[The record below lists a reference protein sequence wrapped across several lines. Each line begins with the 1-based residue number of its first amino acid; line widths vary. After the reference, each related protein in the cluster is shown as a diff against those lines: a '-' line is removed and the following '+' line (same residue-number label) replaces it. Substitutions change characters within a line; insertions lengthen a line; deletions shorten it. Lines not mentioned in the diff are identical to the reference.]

1 MTNITPYEAFAM
13 LNHEENVLL
22 VDVRTSSEW
31 IASTPLVLESKF
43 CTLSIYEGSD
53 RVFNNAFV
61 DDFMLICKD
70 TETKVFFICKSGSR
84 SMEAM
89 NLILMSG
96 YKNCFNI
103 SGGFE
108 EWKKANLPYK
118 TGI

>member
-1 MTNITPYEAFAM
+1 MTNITPYEAFEM
-13 LNHEENVLL
+13 LRLEDNVLL
-22 VDVRTSSEW
+22 VDVRTSAEW
-31 IASTPLVLESKF
+31 EASTPKINEDKF
-43 CTLSIYEGSD
+43 CALSIYQGSE
-53 RVFNNAFV
+53 RTFNNAFV
-61 DDFMLICKD
+61 DDFNMICTDKN
-70 TETKVFFICKSGSR
+70 TKVLFICKSGVR

-108 EWKKANLPYK
+108 EWKKADLPYK